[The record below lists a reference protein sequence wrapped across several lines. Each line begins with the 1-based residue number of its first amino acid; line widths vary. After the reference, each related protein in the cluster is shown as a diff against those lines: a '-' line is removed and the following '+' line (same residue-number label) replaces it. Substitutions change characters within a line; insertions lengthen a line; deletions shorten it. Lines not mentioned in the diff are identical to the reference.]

1 MASLQHQDV
10 TTAPVTAPADA
21 RTEEQLPDMTS
32 EKRPHSRGE
41 KDMFVDIDG
50 EKTPVDEEENEIL
63 DNMFPFPPL
72 KGVPEEEQQL
82 TVRALVIGI
91 CLGAVVSASNIYL
104 GLKTGW
110 TFGASLFGGILGFAI
125 LKSISRVAPRILGGG
140 YFGPKENVCVQTA
153 ATAAGGLGIIFV
165 GPIPAMYQMGLMSKD
180 PSQDFGK
187 LVTFSICTAYY
198 GLFFAIALR
207 KFYILKLKLIFPS
220 PTAVAYTLR
229 ALHAGGAASEASG
242 KKKAKCLA
250 LAFGGAAAL
259 RVVSIYAP
267 GILWDHH
274 VFWWLY
280 TWGWDGIIAAE
291 SWGWLFEYTPAFI
304 GAGILSG
311 LNASLSF
318 FGGSVL
324 AWALIGPLTVKYG
337 ATFGIALGLD
347 EETGENAFPGWY
359 SYNSLSNTET
369 RPSPRYWNL
378 WVGIMVMLCA
388 SFAEVAMNGPILY
401 RGLKRAIFET
411 AEKIPKTRAFA
422 AKHLTSEE
430 REIEDPSPKSEQ
442 VPTYIWSVGVLASIA
457 LSMIVLAIQYQVSPA
472 LTILAV
478 ILAFIFSF
486 IAAQSSG
493 ATDINPVSTCAK
505 SSQLVFGGVTQGQ
518 GHYGELAQRVNM
530 TGGIVAAGA
539 AAQSVDMLGDLRT
552 GYLLGA
558 SPRVQFVAQAVG
570 SVFSIVLCCG
580 FFVLFSKAY
589 PCIIDASLAD
599 SCQFG
604 IPSVSAWKATAE
616 AVTAKN
622 FPVPTS
628 SGITALAL
636 GIFSILLVVA
646 KYLWIPKKYQV
657 YVPNMNAVGLAFTL
671 PQTQYSIAMSTGAIA
686 SYIWMKKSPRTWDE
700 YAYSLAAGLSAGE
713 GIGGVINA
721 VLQVAGVAGDTKG
734 SAVACPGFEYCG

>member
-1 MASLQHQDV
+1 M
-10 TTAPVTAPADA
+10 
-21 RTEEQLPDMTS
+21 
-32 EKRPHSRGE
+32 
-41 KDMFVDIDG
+41 
-50 EKTPVDEEENEIL
+50 
-63 DNMFPFPPL
+63 
-72 KGVPEEEQQL
+72 
-82 TVRALVIGI
+82 
-91 CLGAVVSASNIYL
+91 
-104 GLKTGW
+104 
-110 TFGASLFGGILGFAI
+110 
-125 LKSISRVAPRILGGG
+125 
-140 YFGPKENVCVQTA
+140 
-153 ATAAGGLGIIFV
+153 
-165 GPIPAMYQMGLMSKD
+165 
-180 PSQDFGK
+180 
-187 LVTFSICTAYY
+187 
-198 GLFFAIALR
+198 
-207 KFYILKLKLIFPS
+207 
-220 PTAVAYTLR
+220 
-229 ALHAGGAASEASG
+229 
-242 KKKAKCLA
+242 
-250 LAFGGAAAL
+250 AFGGAALL

-291 SWGWLFEYTPAFI
+291 SWGWVFEYTPAFI

-337 ATFGIALGLD
+337 ATFGQLQGLD
-347 EETGENAFPGWY
+347 PETGENPFPGWY

-369 RPSPRYWNL
+369 EPSPRYWNL

-442 VPTYIWSVGVLASIA
+442 VPTWIWSTGVLASIA

-518 GHYGELAQRVNM
+518 GHHGELAQRINM

-552 GYLLGA
+552 GYLLSA

-589 PCIIDASLAD
+589 PCIIDEALAD
-599 SCQFG
+599 HCQVRLPESDHFSSLTTNVLTSVPIVRYPFCRRLEGNRRGRHRRELPRPHVLGRHCPRAGHLLHRPRRGQVPVDPQEVPCLRAQHERRWPGLHPAPDPVQHRHGHRRHPQLHLAEEEPAHLGRVCLQSCGWSQRWRG
-604 IPSVSAWKATAE
+604 
-616 AVTAKN
+616 
-622 FPVPTS
+622 
-628 SGITALAL
+628 
-636 GIFSILLVVA
+636 
-646 KYLWIPKKYQV
+646 YRRCHQR
-657 YVPNMNAVGLAFTL
+657 
-671 PQTQYSIAMSTGAIA
+671 
-686 SYIWMKKSPRTWDE
+686 RT
-700 YAYSLAAGLSAGE
+700 
-713 GIGGVINA
+713 
-721 VLQVAGVAGDTKG
+721 
-734 SAVACPGFEYCG
+734 PGRRRCW

>member
-1 MASLQHQDV
+1 M
-10 TTAPVTAPADA
+10 
-21 RTEEQLPDMTS
+21 
-32 EKRPHSRGE
+32 
-41 KDMFVDIDG
+41 
-50 EKTPVDEEENEIL
+50 
-63 DNMFPFPPL
+63 
-72 KGVPEEEQQL
+72 
-82 TVRALVIGI
+82 
-91 CLGAVVSASNIYL
+91 
-104 GLKTGW
+104 
-110 TFGASLFGGILGFAI
+110 
-125 LKSISRVAPRILGGG
+125 
-140 YFGPKENVCVQTA
+140 
-153 ATAAGGLGIIFV
+153 
-165 GPIPAMYQMGLMSKD
+165 
-180 PSQDFGK
+180 
-187 LVTFSICTAYY
+187 
-198 GLFFAIALR
+198 
-207 KFYILKLKLIFPS
+207 
-220 PTAVAYTLR
+220 
-229 ALHAGGAASEASG
+229 
-242 KKKAKCLA
+242 
-250 LAFGGAAAL
+250 AFGGAALL

-291 SWGWLFEYTPAFI
+291 SWGWVFEYTPAFI

-311 LNASLSF
+311 MNASLSF

-337 ATFGIALGLD
+337 ATFGQLQGLD
-347 EETGENAFPGWY
+347 PETGENPFPGWY

-369 RPSPRYWNL
+369 EPSPRYWNL

-442 VPTYIWSVGVLASIA
+442 VPTWIWSTGVLASIA

-518 GHYGELAQRVNM
+518 GHHGELAQRINM

-552 GYLLGA
+552 GYLLSA

-589 PCIIDASLAD
+589 PCIIDEALAD
-599 SCQFG
+599 SCQVRLSKLNHLSSLTTNVLT
-604 IPSVSAWKATAE
+604 SVPIVRYSFRCCLEGNCRGRHRQELPRPHVLGRHRPRAGHLLRRPRCGQ
-616 AVTAKN
+616 V
-622 FPVPTS
+622 PVDPQEVPRLRAQHERRWP
-628 SGITALAL
+628 GVHPAPDPVQHRHGHRRHRQLLLDEEEPAHL
-636 GIFSILLVVA
+636 GRV
-646 KYLWIPKKYQV
+646 
-657 YVPNMNAVGLAFTL
+657 
-671 PQTQYSIAMSTGAIA
+671 
-686 SYIWMKKSPRTWDE
+686 R
-700 YAYSLAAGLSAGE
+700 
-713 GIGGVINA
+713 
-721 VLQVAGVAGDTKG
+721 LQSCGRSQRRRGYWR
-734 SAVACPGFEYCG
+734 CHQRRPPGRRRCW

>member
-1 MASLQHQDV
+1 M
-10 TTAPVTAPADA
+10 
-21 RTEEQLPDMTS
+21 EED
-32 EKRPHSRGE
+32 
-41 KDMFVDIDG
+41 
-50 EKTPVDEEENEIL
+50 
-63 DNMFPFPPL
+63 
-72 KGVPEEEQQL
+72 
-82 TVRALVIGI
+82 RAANF
-91 CLGAVVSASNIYL
+91 C
-104 GLKTGW
+104 
-110 TFGASLFGGILGFAI
+110 
-125 LKSISRVAPRILGGG
+125 P
-140 YFGPKENVCVQTA
+140 
-153 ATAAGGLGIIFV
+153 
-165 GPIPAMYQMGLMSKD
+165 
-180 PSQDFGK
+180 DFGK
-187 LVTFSICTAYY
+187 LITFSICTAYY

-250 LAFGGAAAL
+250 MAFGGAAAL

-280 TWGWDGIIAAE
+280 TWGWDGIIYAE
-291 SWGWLFEYTPAFI
+291 SWGWVFEYTPAFI
-304 GAGILSG
+304 GAGMLSG
-311 LNASLSF
+311 MNASLSF

-324 AWALIGPLTVKYG
+324 AWALIGPLTFKYG
-337 ATFGIALGLD
+337 ATFGIEKGLD
-347 EETGENAFPGWY
+347 PETGENPFPGWY
-359 SYNSLSNTET
+359 SFNSLSNTET
-369 RPSPRYWNL
+369 EPSPRYWNL

-401 RGLKRAIFET
+401 RGMKRAIFET
-411 AEKIPKTRAFA
+411 AEKIPKTRSFA

-442 VPTYIWSVGVLASIA
+442 VPTYIWSIGVLASIA
-457 LSMIVLAIQYQVSPA
+457 LSMIVLAVQYQVSPA

-518 GHYGELAQRVNM
+518 GHHGVDAQRINM

-552 GYLLGA
+552 GYLLSA

-589 PCIIDASLAD
+589 PCIIDESLAD
-599 SCQFG
+599 SCQVS
-604 IPSVSAWKATAE
+604 ILELLLPHTKQDNHTDILPCSSVSH
-616 AVTAKN
+616 
-622 FPVPTS
+622 PSPPGRQPPRPSRPRTS
-628 SGITALAL
+628 PCRPRRASPPWPWASSPSFWWRPSTSG
-636 GIFSILLVVA
+636 
-646 KYLWIPKKYQV
+646 
-657 YVPNMNAVGLAFTL
+657 
-671 PQTQYSIAMSTGAIA
+671 
-686 SYIWMKKSPRTWDE
+686 SPRSTT
-700 YAYSLAAGLSAGE
+700 S
-713 GIGGVINA
+713 
-721 VLQVAGVAGDTKG
+721 TF
-734 SAVACPGFEYCG
+734 PT

>member
-1 MASLQHQDV
+1 M
-10 TTAPVTAPADA
+10 
-21 RTEEQLPDMTS
+21 
-32 EKRPHSRGE
+32 
-41 KDMFVDIDG
+41 
-50 EKTPVDEEENEIL
+50 
-63 DNMFPFPPL
+63 
-72 KGVPEEEQQL
+72 
-82 TVRALVIGI
+82 
-91 CLGAVVSASNIYL
+91 
-104 GLKTGW
+104 
-110 TFGASLFGGILGFAI
+110 
-125 LKSISRVAPRILGGG
+125 
-140 YFGPKENVCVQTA
+140 
-153 ATAAGGLGIIFV
+153 
-165 GPIPAMYQMGLMSKD
+165 
-180 PSQDFGK
+180 
-187 LVTFSICTAYY
+187 
-198 GLFFAIALR
+198 
-207 KFYILKLKLIFPS
+207 
-220 PTAVAYTLR
+220 
-229 ALHAGGAASEASG
+229 
-242 KKKAKCLA
+242 
-250 LAFGGAAAL
+250 AFGGAATL

-291 SWGWLFEYTPAFI
+291 SWGWVFEYTPAFI

-311 LNASLSF
+311 MNASLSF

-337 ATFGIALGLD
+337 ATFGTPLAVD
-347 EETGENAFPGWY
+347 EVTGEQAFPGWY

-378 WVGIMVMLCA
+378 WVGIMIMLCA

-442 VPTYIWSVGVLASIA
+442 VPTWIWSTGVLASIA
-457 LSMIVLAIQYQVSPA
+457 LSMIVLALQYQVSPA

-518 GHYGELAQRVNM
+518 GHHGELAQRVNM

-552 GYLLGA
+552 GYLLSA

-580 FFVLFSKAY
+580 FFVLFSQAY
-589 PCIIDASLAD
+589 PCIIDEALAD
-599 SCQFG
+599 HCQVGLTPFEPSHLYLPKRHNCTDFDDTIVQFG
-604 IPSVSAWKATAE
+604 IPSVAAWKATAE

-628 SGITALAL
+628 SGATALAL
-636 GIFSILLVVA
+636 GIFSIILVAA
-646 KYLWIPKKYQV
+646 KYLWIPKKYHV

-671 PQTQYSIAMSTGAIA
+671 PQTQYSIAMATGALG
-686 SYIWMKKSPRTWDE
+686 SYIWLKKSPRTWDE

-721 VLQVAGVAGDTKG
+721 ILQVAGVAGDVKG

>member
-1 MASLQHQDV
+1 MSRSGA
-10 TTAPVTAPADA
+10 TT
-21 RTEEQLPDMTS
+21 RT
-32 EKRPHSRGE
+32 RAN
-41 KDMFVDIDG
+41 F
-50 EKTPVDEEENEIL
+50 TP
-63 DNMFPFPPL
+63 
-72 KGVPEEEQQL
+72 
-82 TVRALVIGI
+82 
-91 CLGAVVSASNIYL
+91 
-104 GLKTGW
+104 
-110 TFGASLFGGILGFAI
+110 
-125 LKSISRVAPRILGGG
+125 
-140 YFGPKENVCVQTA
+140 
-153 ATAAGGLGIIFV
+153 
-165 GPIPAMYQMGLMSKD
+165 
-180 PSQDFGK
+180 DFGK

-220 PTAVAYTLR
+220 PTAVAYTVR

-242 KKKAKCLA
+242 RRKAKCLA
-250 LAFGGAAAL
+250 AAFGGAALL

-280 TWGWDGIIAAE
+280 TWGWSGIIAAE
-291 SWGWLFEYTPAFI
+291 SWGWVFEYTPAFI

-311 LNASLSF
+311 MNASLSF

-337 ATFGIALGLD
+337 ATFGVPLGLD
-347 EETGENAFPGWY
+347 EDTGENAFPGWY

-411 AEKIPKTRAFA
+411 AEKIPKTRGFA
-422 AKHLTSEE
+422 AKHLSSEE

-442 VPTYIWSVGVLASIA
+442 VPTWCWSIGVLASIA
-457 LSMIVLAIQYQVSPA
+457 LSMIVLALQYHVSPG

-518 GHYGELAQRVNM
+518 GEHGVAAQRINM

-552 GYLLGA
+552 GYLLSA
-558 SPRVQFVAQAVG
+558 SPRVQFIAQAVG

-580 FFVLFSKAY
+580 FFVLFSEAY
-589 PCIIDASLAD
+589 PCIIDEALAD
-599 SCQFG
+599 SCQVRILSSMLCLIYLLTFYFHS
-604 IPSVSAWKATAE
+604 SV
-616 AVTAKN
+616 
-622 FPVPTS
+622 FPP
-628 SGITALAL
+628 
-636 GIFSILLVVA
+636 
-646 KYLWIPKKYQV
+646 
-657 YVPNMNAVGLAFTL
+657 
-671 PQTQYSIAMSTGAIA
+671 
-686 SYIWMKKSPRTWDE
+686 SPRGRPPQRPSQPRTSRFPHPRVSPLFAWASHPSSSSPPST
-700 YAYSLAAGLSAGE
+700 Y
-713 GIGGVINA
+713 
-721 VLQVAGVAGDTKG
+721 G
-734 SAVACPGFEYCG
+734 SPRSTTSTFPT